1 MPVIEKSPEQELYDA
16 IFLTCLNLG
25 YSTYDYLPPDGTQYP
40 FVFIGE
46 LFQQDRH
53 TKSGLFGDIQVTVHV
68 YNNYKER
75 RETTTMRD
83 NIKLALYRLKQAGSI
98 NVILKEGTGQIFID
112 DTGTVPKLHGILEL
126 DFTYT
131 RR

>member
-25 YSTYDYLPPDGTQYP
+25 YSTYDYLPPDGPQYP
-40 FVFIGE
+40 LVFIGE

-53 TKSGLFGDIQVTVHV
+53 TKSGLFGDIQVTVHG
-68 YNNYKER
+68 YTNYKER

-98 NVILKEGTGQIFID
+98 NVILKEGAVQIFID
-112 DTGTVPKLHGILEL
+112 DTGTVQKLDGILEL

>member
-1 MPVIEKSPEQELYDA
+1 MPVIDKSQEQELYDA
-16 IFLTCLNLG
+16 IFLTCLNHC
-25 YSTYDYLPPDGTQYP
+25 YRTYDYLPPDGTQYP

-46 LFQQDRH
+46 IFQQDRH

-83 NIKLALYRLKQAGSI
+83 NIKQALYRLKQAGNI
-98 NVILKEGTGQIFID
+98 NVILKEGTGQILID

>member
-16 IFLTCLNLG
+16 IFQTCLNLG
-25 YSTYDYLPPDGTQYP
+25 YRTYDYLPPDGTQYP

-46 LFQQDRH
+46 IFQQDRH

-83 NIKLALYRLKQAGSI
+83 NIKQSLYRLKQAGSI

-112 DTGTVPKLHGILEL
+112 GTGTEPKLHGILEL

>member
-16 IFLTCLNLG
+16 IFQTCLSLG
-25 YSTYDYLPPDGTQYP
+25 YRTYDYLPPDGTQYP

-46 LFQQDRH
+46 IFQQDRH
-53 TKSGLFGDIQVTVHV
+53 TKSGLFGDIQVTVHI

-83 NIKLALYRLKQAGSI
+83 NIKHSLYRLKQAGNI
-98 NVILKEGTGQIFID
+98 YVRLRGGTGQILID
-112 DTGTVPKLHGILEL
+112 DTGTAPKLHGILEL